1 MARLKNLKPRL
12 AEAPGR
18 LAIAA
23 PASWRSGMT
32 STQRGYGYRWQQAR
46 ERYLLDN
53 PLCVFCARRGM
64 TTAASVVDHV
74 VAHQGDQAL
83 FWDQDNWQALC
94 KPCHDSE
101 KQRLEA
107 AERHH

>member
-12 AEAPGR
+12 AEAPSR
-18 LAIAA
+18 LAVAA

-83 FWDQDNWQALC
+83 FWDQGNWQALC

-107 AERHH
+107 AER